1 MLRQTLAILLLVS
14 VARTLPA
21 QNAQE
26 LCDAMADVAIGY
38 WAEYQISGAGVEGG
52 SASIRQAI
60 VNAEA
65 VNGTQ
70 HWWMETRMETPMG
83 DAIVQMLVPAWPFTT
98 GDVQAMVMKV
108 GGQPAV
114 RMSDQILQMMRSQI
128 PDNPSMQAA
137 TRCGEG
143 EVIGWE
149 EVTVPAG
156 TFRALHLRPAPEDGT
171 QTDVWASPDVP
182 FGMVRVIMTG
192 TEGSEIVLVGHGT
205 DATSSITET
214 PQEMPGM
221 GR

>member
-1 MLRQTLAILLLVS
+1 
-14 VARTLPA
+14 
-21 QNAQE
+21 
-26 LCDAMADVAIGY
+26 
-38 WAEYQISGAGVEGG
+38 
-52 SASIRQAI
+52 
-60 VNAEA
+60 
-65 VNGTQ
+65 
-70 HWWMETRMETPMG
+70 
-83 DAIVQMLVPAWPFTT
+83 
-98 GDVQAMVMKV
+98 
-108 GGQPAV
+108 
-114 RMSDQILQMMRSQI
+114 MSDQILQMMRSQI